1 MATSDAGLSSLTL
14 ATYSTNNYYSTY
26 LSGASA
32 SGFQTPA
39 SSLTNIIGTASVTTT
54 STFTI
59 EAWIYQLA
67 RHSLAAGPVMCGDM
81 TITAGTN
88 TFSFGPSSTG
98 LLQFYWW
105 DGAVKA
111 CAGNTTIPLSTWT
124 HIAVSISSGSIKLF
138 VNGNLETLSG
148 NTTTTNSTGTTGYFA
163 VGGYTSAGTTWYGY
177 SGYISNLRVLKNTAA
192 YSTSF
197 TPPTKQLTAIANTNL
212 LICNTNS
219 FTDSSVNNYTLTLTG
234 ATNLSFRQFTPI
246 LQANANVTL
255 SPTFSTG
262 TTSYTFSAP
271 SNIVAI
277 SLTPTANDATY
288 SSIKF
293 NSNVSL
299 TSGQANIASS
309 TPSFTS
315 GYSGNFVSGSLQYAN
330 IAPVNTT
337 GYSFTI
343 EFWLYP
349 TSYTAQQTLFAKRVA
364 STTTTSYQGYL
375 TVTSGYIGFYNGT
388 AYASTY
394 APILN
399 QWSHIAYTY
408 DGSYITIYVRGSR
421 VYSVQVA
428 LGADNAGPLQIGG
441 PIGYTE
447 WVVGNISNFRMIK
460 GYQIYTGDF
469 AVPTSPLGLT
479 QNASTNIRAITG
491 GPTTQGSLY
500 LKGASSQWVSFP
512 AGSGTSGDLGAG
524 DFTLECWTYLYSRV
538 NLYPIIFDN
547 AGALGQP
554 NRVLFT
560 AGHNSVD
567 TTKYNLFVGGGSQT
581 NFSTSVI
588 YNSWVHIALV
598 RVGTIITLYVN
609 GKADA
614 TTITSSTNLFGITTA
629 YVGGSQGDAA
639 NCSLNGLISN
649 FRIVKGTA
657 QYTQNFI
664 PSGVPF
670 TVAGN
675 TTLLALQTNITSD
688 ASSLNSTIT
697 ASGSPS
703 FVLYNPYTGVASTV
717 QPNSSSI
724 SLPGST
730 EINFGSNAGFSFGTG
745 AYTVEFWVYPNIAT
759 STYGSTNGPILVFN
773 DTTGGWGIWDQ
784 NANGVG
790 NGIVISARAGLNILG
805 SATSLTV
812 GAWNHVVAV
821 RNTITTNQTSIFLNG
836 TRIANGTDATN
847 WTVTGPLKI
856 GGISTAGYYLN
867 GYMSNVRVVKGYAVY
882 DPNLITLNVP
892 KSPLVAITNTQLLAL
907 QTSITS
913 DISTNNITATTSG
926 TPTLSTTISP
936 FIIYGSGSNQYLSTA
951 LAYQTVSSAYSPALS
966 LGQGHNNF
974 TAEAWVYLNTQAP
987 SAGQGWF
994 IIQKGDGSTPGREW
1008 TLNIALNNIIFSAY
1022 QGIPTIGSGV
1032 FGSFSIGTSPVGQW
1046 LHIALTKVG
1055 TSVNIWYNGN
1065 YLGTVNGVNNLLYT
1079 AHVASYITIANSQTG
1094 VTGAF
1099 NGYISNA
1106 RVVYGKALYTV
1117 NYDVGFTPS
1126 TTPLNPTQSATS
1138 SVASIDNASS
1148 YVVNN
1153 GSSVYFNNS
1162 NDFLTFPEPA
1172 SNFYSALFNGSS
1184 YFDVIGTPVPLT
1196 GQFTIEAWVYTTVSA
1211 TQIIYSQYT
1220 SADAN
1225 RWTFNIDNNT
1235 GYKLSFA
1242 HGTAA
1247 TVSAATVVPLNQW
1260 NHVAVSRDSNNTLR
1274 LFLNGVVDGS
1284 QTSYTASL
1292 QQTGARIGFFNN
1304 SPSVY
1309 FNGYISNMRVVNG
1322 SAIYTG
1328 TFTPSTIPL
1337 TRTSQG
1343 ATASQVSFLALQ
1355 NNTLKDNS
1363 TNAFAITNT
1372 GVTIAQKHPFTA
1384 YGDGSD
1390 VTVEAWVLL
1399 GVAPTTRGWIIN
1411 NSATSTGYF
1420 GVAIEAA
1427 RTVTV
1432 WSDSNVTAVLT
1443 SSTVIPLYTWTHIAV
1458 TLVNNLLVIY
1468 INGVRDINT
1477 VAKTTVWQA
1486 ATLGTVYIGRQASAA
1501 AQYFPGYLTNVR
1513 MVYGT
1518 AIYTARFTVPSD
1530 PLTATL
1536 NTVFL
1541 GLQSSVT
1548 FDNSV
1553 NNATI
1558 TKGSGAT
1565 GLILAPLTS
1574 PFSTYI
1580 PTVTNGY
1587 SLAFNWLTAA
1597 GNDDYLTVA
1606 TGYLTST
1613 QLPGDFTIESW
1624 IFMTV
1629 LPSQYATIID
1639 TRSVTS
1645 DAGYVWHVTSTGT
1658 LRFFTSNSASLTSTA
1673 TLTINTWYH
1682 ISVTRQNTTFKFWIN
1697 GIQDITTSTTNGS
1710 TDLGVRSVSN
1720 IRIGAS
1726 IDPYYFPGYLSN
1738 IRFIIGTAIYT
1749 GTFTP
1754 SITPYS
1760 LTSVTSTNTLPVTGI
1775 TTYPAVGNPNGTNYS
1790 GSYYF
1795 GGGSASGSIISM
1807 PNANNVG
1814 RLELATYD
1822 FTIEAWFYST
1832 AAGGTQVILS
1842 AATVSSSDFA
1852 WRLYLGKAAI
1862 GSQGTLNFE
1871 TYAGFSTTQFTNLS
1885 PTLTINSFQWYH
1897 VAVVRTVNII
1907 TIYLNGIA
1915 ASTQIIPVSQQYFGQ
1930 STATTPS
1937 IGGQYS
1943 SAGNYVNFF
1952 YGYISNARVIKG
1964 YAVYTGNFTPSTSP
1978 LTNTQNIIN
1987 NSNTITGTV
1996 TSLLAL
2002 QNSTTTDASS
2012 NNLTLTATGSPTV
2025 SSTII
2030 PYLPTTNG
2038 YSTYF
2043 DGNVYMTIPF
2053 NINLTPVSS
2062 DFTVETW
2069 IYLPSVTSLATSS
2082 MIIISQSFG
2091 TGDTGNWVLFYRYD
2105 LSRWEF
2111 AANATDGTAAGL
2123 QRSYNTTVPVAN
2135 QWFHIAGVKR
2145 GSTISCYVNGVKGT
2159 DGTITT
2165 VYNASNSIWIGA
2177 FTNGSG
2183 KITGYL
2189 SNLRIVKGIAV
2200 YTGNFTVPTNA
2211 LGSIQSS
2218 STNIA
2223 ALASNST
2230 FYNSFNGSSQ
2240 YLSIPNSVALQLGT
2254 TYTAEAWGYL
2264 TSYGTNLRL
2273 FSDGSS
2279 NNNNLDFYVTN
2290 GGNFGVAG
2298 GTATSSQTFPLN
2310 SWVHVALVVNSGALV
2325 VYINGVSATMTGTT
2339 TGYNNNVTSTRYI
2352 GSTAGSF
2359 LWTGFISN
2367 VRFVKGVAV
2376 YTGNFAIPTGP
2387 LTATQSS
2394 GTNISAITSETVL
2407 LTCQSSTIVDNSSSA
2422 STITNV
2428 AGVVP
2433 VSTLAVFTYTQ
2444 LLMFQTTAS
2453 NFDASVAGNGFGS
2466 TITGTLTVSPAN
2478 MAYSPF
2484 VSSNGRSVFFTGSS
2498 QYIQAPS
2505 NSVFTFGS
2513 SNDFTIEGW
2522 IYLASNTTSGTLYDS
2537 RTGASTVS
2545 AQIYIQSNIVNY
2557 AVAGV
2562 SVINSSTTTSLLSA
2576 ATWYHI
2582 AVVRISN
2589 VTKLYI
2595 NGIQAGNSYTDTNNY
2610 VIGAPYI
2617 GTGYNSSNPLN
2628 GYISNLRVV
2637 NGTGVYSNNFFVP
2650 ITALTSTQSSSST
2663 IIALNNSIPSLGNS
2677 VYFNGANDY
2686 MKIPGMVCDMGT
2698 GDFTI
2703 ETYYYPT
2710 SFAAI
2715 TTLFGQYTAATTA
2728 LGYWNMQVTTAG
2740 IITVYYNGS
2749 TNFTASTA
2757 ILINEWAHIVLVR
2770 VSSTIT
2776 LYVNGVSYGT
2786 ASYSGIFGLTNTA
2799 SPLHIGATQLSG
2811 PTQYALGYMSNLRIV
2826 KGVGVYTGAFTVPTS
2841 PLGVT
2846 QSSGTNISAITGV
2859 STSLLLYQNSPFT
2872 DNSTYADTVT
2882 PFGSPQYSPVFSPS
2896 FFSYPTPAN
2905 ANSGYFN
2912 GTSSYLSLTQPSNGG
2927 TGDLTIEMWVYP
2939 TSITTASCIL
2949 SNSIANNTGTFAII
2963 IDNNTGLISVSIDQ
2977 SSPNLVSTGP
2987 SRTKPYTWTHIAV
3000 VRFSGIMYLY
3010 VNGYRQTSTLT
3021 KATTFADTGV
3031 LNIGRYLPSVN
3042 QYFSGYIT
3050 NVRFVYGT
3058 ALYTGTYSTPP
3069 YTTPLTA
3076 ITNTTLLLLQTTLVK
3091 DNSTNNVT
3099 VTNNN
3104 VILSTYTNPYTMMKL
3119 PVLLT
3124 GQNSR
3129 DVTSTTGFRDNSMYN
3144 ATLTSGALAYASHQP
3159 AVSPFGIA
3167 PTLLLAQSSR
3177 GRDSSINNY
3186 TISAAQ
3192 NTAIM
3197 PYVTPFSSTTNAIA
3211 FNGSTQYITNSS
3223 TSANL
3228 YGGMGG
3234 DFTIEFFMMAG
3245 PQTAST
3251 GALILGR
3258 NIAYPSLTNNNYYIM
3273 CSHPGVGHAGA
3284 TSLQTIQIYSYSYS
3298 TTTPVFVGATPVCDS
3313 KWHHIAIVRISN
3325 IVKVYIDG
3333 VLDTSP
3339 TNSFTNTG
3347 IWDYS
3352 NYTIGSSS
3360 TDGTYTV
3367 ANLAYNGMLSNLR
3380 IINRVGIYTG
3390 TFTPPTTNLTLSQ
3403 TSRTNVVA
3411 YTATTLPS
3419 TTSNSI
3425 SIIGPNQ
3432 QLSIQYITTLNLGLN
3447 DYTIEFWHYLAG
3459 KVTTNP
3465 ALFVNGNLNTAGAIA
3480 MYAGH
3485 SAGNPLKY
3493 QLNFNAQT
3501 VITTN
3506 VTMQSVSNVIYGQ
3519 WTHIALVRR
3528 SGIVYLYINGVLDSS
3543 STLGN
3548 YSIYSYQRGY
3558 WILGSE
3564 FGASNSIYG
3573 MISNFRVV
3581 SGLGVYTG
3589 NFTVPTSALT
3599 TTQSSSTNIT
3609 AISNSLI
3616 TNGGAVAYPYG
3627 TAGQFIYGNLT
3638 LNATS
3643 TNITV
3648 ECWVYLYALPTTDT
3662 WSSNNVATFY
3672 STSQNTTATGI
3683 HFSIGASTI
3692 FIVVTNT
3699 VYGGFS
3705 HNMAASTWYHLAY
3718 VINNGAVTFYVNGIS
3733 VGSMLNIPTTFVTN
3747 TPAGIATSIGASN
3760 QAGNNS
3766 IDVLIGGYISNLR
3779 VLKSIALYTGNF
3791 TPSTVPLTN
3800 TQSAVTNVNA
3810 ITGTSTALLALQNSI
3825 STDASTNNLTLTATG
3840 NPTLNTKVYPNF
3852 ATTNARSAYFQS
3864 VSAVSGTSS
3873 ITVPSSISIY
3883 NYNIGTFTLECWV
3896 YPINFGGT
3904 YQIIIS
3910 NDAATGLTPFG
3921 INASGTIFYGYSPTS
3936 SYGQTGVT
3944 STVVTFN
3951 AWNHLAFV
3959 RSYAASGGTVTIY
3972 INGQSGYTGSNT
3984 IAYTQGVMRIG
3995 AEQNGTTFPFNGY
4008 ISNVRLVNGIAL
4020 YTSNFT
4026 VPTSPLSI
4034 TQSANVN
4041 GNPSSAIAVNTY
4053 AGYFNGSQSVSTVGT
4068 VGQFVLG
4075 NNNFTIECY
4084 FNTSASGNPVYLFDF
4099 RGSDSVPYPSIYVS
4113 SNVLYYF
4120 TLGATR
4126 IASSTLL
4133 SFTWYHCAVTRNNNV
4148 TTLYLNGVAQG
4159 TYTDTNTYQVAA
4171 SKPIIGSIYT
4181 GGGSNYFYGYI
4192 SNVRIVNGSI
4202 VYTGT
4207 FTPPTINLTSTQS
4220 LGTNINAISAPTT
4233 SNGYYNNYFTNSTS
4247 QYLSVPGSQF
4257 VFGTNP
4263 FTIECY
4269 VYTLSLANNQVLIDN
4284 WVNNTFVIGQWQLFI
4299 NSTTGYI
4306 TFSYATSTVAQT
4318 NIITTIAVPL
4328 GRWTHVAVV
4337 RTSTSTNGFAIY
4349 VHGLLAQTVTL
4360 SASIGVN
4367 ITSSIGIQ
4375 TSTKT
4380 TPFNG
4385 FISNVRLTNGVAVYT
4400 GIYSPQSSPLTATQ
4414 SSVSTTQ
4421 SSLLV
4426 AQNATTTD
4434 ASTNAFTLTAVGS
4447 PTLNIASPFAVTN
4460 GASVFFNGGNYLSAN
4475 NIQGV
4480 VFNTADFTVEV
4491 YAYCTNSTAMNL
4503 IFSTLNGG
4511 NDTGFFI
4518 GFFTAG
4524 IFSYG
4529 GYVTKT
4535 SLDSAT
4541 TSALFNV
4548 WTHIAYVRINGV
4560 ENLYFN
4566 GVLVSTTTR
4575 SLSFTINTNNY
4586 IGYAAIGGYFS
4597 GYLTNLRI
4605 VKGLGVY
4612 TGNFTPPT
4620 QPLSITQSSGTN
4632 IQAITGTVPTNGSSV
4647 NFNGSSYLSTTG
4659 SSQLEFAN
4667 SQYTVEFWFY
4677 VTSLGVQQCFYDLRS
4692 STTSNIASN
4701 FSIVSSGTIN
4711 FGVGNATLIS
4721 QLPSPAP
4728 VINTWYHIAVV
4739 RTNQNTN
4746 GVTVYLNGIS
4756 IATGTDPY
4764 THLQYGLRIGQFGN
4778 GSQPLTGYISNF
4790 RILVGTALYTSNFV
4804 PSSVPLTAITN
4815 TKILVLQNS
4824 TTTDASPVNYTLTAT
4839 GTVTL
4844 STTISPFIY
4853 ITQLL
4858 ALQNSATTDASI
4870 NAITLGNSGVTLT
4883 PLITP
4888 FAVVNGNSVYFTGSS
4903 QYLTIPSNS
4912 SLQFGTQ
4919 DFTIECWVYIL
4930 NGNTGTLYD
4939 GRTTLTSTSPVIYI
4953 NASTVYY
4960 AVGNT
4965 IAITGLPLSNT
4976 TWYHIA
4982 VTRVSNNTSLYI
4994 NGVQTGVIYADNNVF
5009 NTVNT
5014 PAIGTGLSGT
5024 NPLNGYITN
5033 LRIVKNLA
5041 VYTNNFVVPI
5051 LPLTATV
5058 GGNIAAIPSLTTT
5071 NGYYTNSFNGTNQY
5085 LTIPANAVFAFGT
5098 GDFTVEAWV
5107 FSITRI
5113 GSGNYGS
5120 QIAGCQV
5127 FGSTAD
5133 WLFNIS
5139 LTGNLYFQ
5147 ISSSATGAILSTS
5160 TVPLSTWT
5168 HVAAVRASGT
5178 MTLYINGTNA
5188 GGSGSYATSI
5198 TNASTPFSIGGASNG
5213 SANSLM
5219 QGFISNV
5226 RVTKGVAVYTGAFT
5240 PQTTPLAATQSSGTN
5255 IAAITGTSVSL
5266 LTCQS
5271 STIIDNSTFSATN
5284 IITNS
5289 NSVNTTIAI
5298 GLFGNNSGVSLLTS
5312 QSSTIVDNSAS
5323 TVSITNTGAVTTV
5336 PVINLFKVNNGVTQL
5351 LTLQNNT
5358 TLVDNSYNAFIL
5370 GNGTT
5375 IVPANGLFNT
5385 GTTQLLALQTS
5396 LTNDVGYY
5404 GVTLTPAGYTQL
5416 STASPFVAP
5425 NGSSVSF
5432 TGSGNYLSIASNN
5445 VFTIG
5450 TNDFTIEGWIYL
5462 TGVTTTGTLYDVR
5475 TGLTTVSSQIY
5486 INSNVVYYAVAGN
5499 NVITGSAI
5507 TAGLWYHIAVVRIS
5521 NVTKLYINGVISGNT
5536 YADTN
5541 NYVIGAPFIGQGF
5554 NNTYPLNG
5562 YISNLRVVNGTG
5574 VYVYNFTPQTTP
5586 LTATQSSSASTKA
5599 LTALPTT
5606 GYYSGFFDG
5615 STAYLSVP
5623 NTNIGALSGNAWT
5636 IEAWVYF
5643 TKYPAGTG
5651 AYNVALLSTINAS
5664 NNAGFLVNFT
5674 GSATAI
5680 SGFGVYAW
5688 ATPST
5693 ISNTFGYNFSLATW
5707 YHVAVTRNSVG
5718 LFTAYVN
5725 GTSIGSITN
5734 TGTWVDNAT
5743 YYIGYNGQ
5751 GSYPYYM
5758 PGFISNLR
5766 ITYGLDI
5773 YTTNFTPS
5781 TTTLTATQSANT
5793 NGSPSSAIAL
5803 STNTG
5808 YYNLLYTG
5816 VTTQYLTVP
5825 GAGFVFGTNPFTI
5838 ECWVYLTSLPATVQV
5853 LIDNLGTSGSYVIGQ
5868 WQLSLTASTGNINFF
5883 YATSVSGLTTI
5894 TTSFSPLKVATW
5906 THIAVT
5912 RSNDKASILI
5922 YINGSSNN
5930 GNNVFGGISTTQP
5943 FGAPTT
5949 STIGIQN
5956 STKTLPL
5963 YGYITNIRFT
5973 YGIPVYY
5980 TQATLTPP
5988 TSPLTNT
5995 QSGGGFV
6002 SASLLALQNST
6013 TTDASSNG
6021 LTLTATGSPTL
6032 TAYPS
6037 PFTGTGVQQY
6047 GMILSTSLYAYPTNS
6062 IVFGTSDFTIEFWY
6076 APYYTNNSYL
6086 MDFRGPSDSGV
6097 GYIVITTNVVSPPYT
6112 VTFNNTVIG
6121 LTSGSAITTVGTF
6134 YHIAISR
6141 SGGTTRMFV
6150 NGTQT
6155 ASGAD
6160 TTSYG
6165 AGANRP
6171 VIGTNNN
6178 LNFGPNLSN
6187 YISTVRI
6194 VKDTG
6199 IYTGNF
6205 TAPTTPLQATQYASS
6220 NIGAIISGQT
6230 ELLALNSATIT
6241 ADGSGK
6247 NNTLTSNYSTQING
6261 PTLNPTPT
6269 NGSSVYFS
6277 TSSQQ
6282 YIVAPSNAAFNF
6294 NIFSFTIE
6302 GWIYLYAGTSGTL
6315 YDGRTGLTTVSPQIY
6330 ISSSTIYYAVGGTV
6344 AITGSSVNTF
6354 TWYHIALVKS
6364 STSTKLYVNGT
6375 QSGSTY
6381 TDNNTYVVGAP
6392 YIGAGFNYSN
6402 PLNGFITNLR
6412 VVNGTAAYTT
6422 TFTPSTTPLTNS
6434 VSTGGAIT
6442 AISAPTTSNGYYAT
6456 AHAGLTTQ
6464 YLSLPGTPFVLGTNP
6479 FTVECWVYSSSL
6491 ASNQVF
6497 VDNWV
6502 NTTFV
6507 VGQWTLYSL
6516 ATTGYVV
6523 FAYATS
6529 TVAQTIITTTI
6540 GVPIGQW
6547 THVAAVRTS
6556 TSTNGFVIYI
6566 NGVVGITTTI
6576 SVSIGTN
6583 ATSSIGILTSNKT
6596 APMTGFISNVRITN
6610 LAVYTG
6616 AFTPQTTPL
6625 SATQSSGTNI
6635 AAITGTSVALLTSQS
6650 STIVDNSTFAVTI
6663 TNTGVVEKVIAFGLF
6678 NNNTGVSLLTAQNAT
6693 FIDNSVNAVTI
6704 SNPGATPVTS
6714 PQLIG
6719 LFGTSITKLLALQT
6733 TLTGD
6738 ASIYNNTITNV
6749 STNVLLEKTFSP
6761 MGGYVQPSLL
6771 AQQSGQFIDNSVNQI
6786 NTAAPYYWAGARTAY
6801 QTTMTP
6807 YGVQTPTVLL
6817 TAQNATLLSDSTGYH
6832 GGVNTGVISAT
6843 GTTVTNTFSGP
6854 FNNDTLLLTFQG
6866 SLITEN
6872 SNLRPQL
6879 NIIGGGVAPT
6889 DSNPFTTSKSLT
6901 GLLIPYGYNDISIA
6915 NSPIANNAAIAQSVT
6930 VYNPFTIP
6938 SSLVSV
6944 LALQTSNTVL
6954 ESSINLNTFTTS
6966 GTAPTS
6972 STNSPFGTYNGNGI
6986 LILNTA
6992 STLGITA
6999 NIVNYANL
7007 LVTANDGVTTNS
7019 YSIAV
7024 TALNTNNIGNRA
7036 TVDAGYNPPAP
7047 NVALYIDTT
7056 TSNITLL
7063 EPLYNTPITPNIGN
7077 IIITQWM
7084 TQDYRNS
7091 TLVANTQTGAANILV
7106 SEAFNSNI
7114 TEPVINTP
7122 IPLSGNIILTQ
7133 WMTQDYRNSTLIANA
7148 STGGANLFVTSV
7160 GNIANI
7166 SLVEPTSNVFLANTF
7181 STPRVIVDVGTNPPS
7196 SSVVPTLYPTYAYT
7210 DGVFITAANVQGG
7223 TGGSSFASNQQIWY

>member
-1 MATSDAGLSSLTL
+1 MATSDAGLSSLALT
-14 ATYSTNNYYSTY
+14 TYSTNTYYSTY
-26 LSGASA
+26 
-32 SGFQTPA
+32 FPA
-39 SSLTNIIGTASVTTT
+39 TGSYLTGSNAIFNVSSTTVVWN
-54 STFTI
+54 F
-59 EAWIYQLA
+59 ECWVY
-67 RHSLAAGPVMCGDM
+67 PV
-81 TITAGTN
+81 AGTGTFFAIGAGT
-88 TFSFGPSSTG
+88 TFSNSIAINYGLTVASKFT
-98 LLQFYWW
+98 LLQ
-105 DGAVKA
+105 
-111 CAGNTTIPLSTWT
+111 GNGSSNPVSLSTTNTYALGNWY
-124 HIAVSISSGSIKLF
+124 HIAVSRTSAGVIRIF
-138 VNGNLETLSG
+138 VNGVQDATVTY
-148 NTTTTNSTGTTGYFA
+148 NTAALSTGTTFVINGLNDN
-163 VGGYTSAGTTWYGY
+163 GGLGNNGGNFYL
-177 SGYISNLRVLKNTAA
+177 SNLRFMVGAATPLYTANFNA
-192 YSTSF
+192 
-197 TPPTKQLTAIANTNL
+197 PNIQLTAIANTSL
-212 LICNTNS
+212 LACNTIN
-219 FTDSSVNNYTLTLTG
+219 FKTDGSVNNLTITSAG
-234 ATNLSFRQFTPI
+234 STTYRQFTPV
-246 LQANANVTL
+246 LQANASVTL

-262 TTSYTFSAP
+262 TTSYTFNAP

-288 SSIKF
+288 TSIKF
-293 NSNVSL
+293 NNNVSL
-299 TSGQANIASS
+299 VSGQANIASS

-330 IAPVNTT
+330 NASVNTT
-337 GYSFTI
+337 GYAFTI

-349 TSYTAQQTLFAKRVA
+349 TSYTARQTLFAKRVA

-375 TVTSGYIGFYNGT
+375 TVTSGYIGFYNG
-388 AYASTY
+388 AADYGSTY
-394 APILN
+394 APPLN
-399 QWSHIAYTY
+399 QWSHIAYTH
-408 DGSYITIYVRGSR
+408 DGNNNITIYVRGSR
-421 VYSVQVA
+421 VYGVNVS

-479 QNASTNIRAITG
+479 QSASTNIRAITG
-491 GPTTQGSLY
+491 APTNGYSGYFNGTSANLAISSAPSALNIGTNSFTVECWIYTVSATQQTIFNICDTGSLGY
-500 LKGASSQWVSFP
+500 GAVRVQVLAAGTVQWLMGPGGSWSYSPTAGSITYGFWNHIAIVRDSASSVYTFINGTQVGSTTTVST
-512 AGSGTSGDLGAG
+512 SLTSGG
-524 DFTLECWTYLYSRV
+524 TTY
-538 NLYPIIFDN
+538 IGTN
-547 AGALGQP
+547 AGVAYYFNGWI
-554 NRVLFT
+554 
-560 AGHNSVD
+560 S
-567 TTKYNLFVGGGSQT
+567 NLRF
-581 NFSTSVI
+581 
-588 YNSWVHIALV
+588 
-598 RVGTIITLYVN
+598 VN
-609 GKADA
+609 GVGLY
-614 TTITSSTNLFGITTA
+614 TTS
-629 YVGGSQGDAA
+629 
-639 NCSLNGLISN
+639 
-649 FRIVKGTA
+649 R
-657 QYTQNFI
+657 FI
-664 PSGVPF
+664 PSSAPLTAVAN
-670 TVAGN
+670 TV
-675 TTLLALQTNITSD
+675 LLSLQNSLTND
-688 ASSLNSTIT
+688 ASTNNLTLTNTNVT
-697 ASGSPS
+697 
-703 FVLYNPYTGVASTV
+703 LSTV
-717 QPNSSSI
+717 FSPLNTAVTAIQPNSNSV

-730 EINFGSNAGFSFGTG
+730 EINFGSNAGFAFGSNP
-745 AYTVEFWVYPNIAT
+745 YTVEFWVYPNIAT

-812 GAWNHVVAV
+812 GSWNHVVAV
-821 RNTITTNQTSIFLNG
+821 RAGLFSNQTSIFLNG
-836 TRIANGTDATN
+836 TRIANGTDRTN
-847 WTVTGPLKI
+847 WTITGPLKI

-867 GYMSNVRVVKGYAVY
+867 GYMSNVRVVNGYAVY
-882 DPNLITLNVP
+882 DPSQTTLNVP

-907 QTSITS
+907 QTNITS
-913 DISTNNITATTSG
+913 DVSTNNITATTSG
-926 TPTLSTTISP
+926 TPALSTTVSP
-936 FIIYGSGSNQYLSTA
+936 FIIYGSGSNQFLSTA
-951 LAYQTVSSAYSPALS
+951 LAYQQVSSAYNPALS

-987 SAGQGWF
+987 SAGQGWW
-994 IIQKGDGSTPGREW
+994 IIQKGTGSTPGFEW
-1008 TLNIALNNIIFSAY
+1008 SLSIASNNIIFNSY
-1022 QGIPTIGSGV
+1022 QGIPALSSGANGT
-1032 FGSFSIGTSPVGQW
+1032 FGIGTSPVGQW

-1094 VTGAF
+1094 STGAF

-1126 TTPLNPTQSATS
+1126 TTPYTPTQSATS

-1148 YVVNN
+1148 YIVNN
-1153 GSSVYFNNS
+1153 GSSVYFNNT
-1162 NDFLTFPEPA
+1162 NDFLTFTEPA
-1172 SNFYSALFNGSS
+1172 SNFYSGLFNGSS

-1211 TQIIYSQYT
+1211 TQIIYGQYT

-1242 HGTAA
+1242 HGTVA

-1309 FNGYISNMRVVNG
+1309 FNGYMSNMRVVNG
-1322 SAIYTG
+1322 AAIYTG
-1328 TFTPSTIPL
+1328 AFTPSATPL

-1411 NSATSTGYF
+1411 NSATTTGYF
-1420 GVAIEAA
+1420 GVAIETA
-1427 RTVTV
+1427 RTITV

-1468 INGVRDINT
+1468 INGVRDLNT

-1501 AQYFPGYLTNVR
+1501 AQYFPGYLTNLR
-1513 MVYGT
+1513 LVYGT
-1518 AIYTARFTVPSD
+1518 AVYTARFTVPTS

-1548 FDNSV
+1548 FDAST

-1606 TGYLTST
+1606 TGYVTST

-1624 IFMTV
+1624 IYMAV
-1629 LPSQYATIID
+1629 MPSSAAVILD
-1639 TRSVTS
+1639 TRTAIA
-1645 DAGYVWHVTSTGT
+1645 DAGYNFQVTSTGLFT
-1658 LRFFTSNSASLTSTA
+1658 FFTSNAQLITGTTVIA
-1673 TLTINTWYH
+1673 PNAWYH
-1682 ISVTRQNTTFKFWIN
+1682 LAVTRQNGVLKLWIN
-1697 GIQDITTSTTNGS
+1697 GIQETTTVASTS
-1710 TDLGVRSVSN
+1710 DFGVRTQST

-1726 IDPYYFPGYLSN
+1726 INPQYFSGYISN
-1738 IRFIIGTAIYT
+1738 TRLIIGSAIYT
-1749 GTFTP
+1749 GRFTP

-1760 LTSVTSTNTLPVTGI
+1760 LTSITSTNTLAVTGI

-1790 GSYYF
+1790 GSFYF
-1795 GGGSASGSIISM
+1795 GGGSASGSIISI

-1814 RLELATYD
+1814 RFELATYD

-1842 AATVSSSDFA
+1842 AAANSSSDFA

-1885 PTLTINSFQWYH
+1885 LTLTINSFQWYH

-1943 SAGNYVNFF
+1943 SASNYINLF

-1964 YAVYTGNFTPSTSP
+1964 YAVYTGNFNPSTSP
-1978 LTNTQNIIN
+1978 LTNTQNVIN

-2043 DGNVYMTIPF
+2043 DGNAYMTIPY
-2053 NINLTPVSS
+2053 NINLTPLSS

-2069 IYLPSVTSLATSS
+2069 IYLPSVTSLSTSS
-2082 MIIISQSFG
+2082 MDIISQFHG
-2091 TGDTGNWVLFYRYD
+2091 TGDTGAWVLYYRYD
-2105 LSRWEF
+2105 ASRWEF
-2111 AANATDGTAAGL
+2111 AASTNSTAAEL

-2135 QWFHIAGVKR
+2135 QWFHIAGVKL

-2159 DGTITT
+2159 DGTIAT
-2165 VYNASNSIWIGA
+2165 VHNSTNPIYIGA
-2177 FTNGSG
+2177 NTSATG

-2200 YTGNFTVPTNA
+2200 YTGNFTVPTVA
-2211 LGSIQSS
+2211 LGSTQSS

-2264 TSYGTNLRL
+2264 TSYGTNSRL

-2279 NNNNLDFYVTN
+2279 GVNNVDFYVTN

-2298 GTATSSQTFPLN
+2298 SAATSSQTFPLN

-2325 VYINGVSATMTGTT
+2325 VYINGVAATMTGTT
-2339 TGYNNNVTSTRYI
+2339 TGYNNNVSVARLI

-2376 YTGNFAIPTGP
+2376 YTGNFAVPTGP
-2387 LTATQSS
+2387 LTPTQSS

-2422 STITNV
+2422 ATITNI

-2444 LLMFQTTAS
+2444 LLMFQTTVP

-2466 TITGTLTVSPAN
+2466 TITGTPTVSPAN

-2484 VSSNGRSVFFTGSS
+2484 ASSNGRSVFFTDSS

-2505 NSVFTFGS
+2505 NNVFTFGTD
-2513 SNDFTIEGW
+2513 DFTIEGW
-2522 IYLASNTTSGTLYDS
+2522 IYLATGTASGTLYDG
-2537 RTGASTVS
+2537 RTGLTTVS

-2557 AVAGV
+2557 AVEGV
-2562 SVINSSTTTSLLSA
+2562 SVINSSTTTSSLSA

-2595 NGIQAGNSYTDTNNY
+2595 NGTQSGSNYIDTNNY

-2637 NGTGVYSNNFFVP
+2637 DGSGVYSNNFVVP
-2650 ITALTSTQSSSST
+2650 IIALTSTQSSSST

-2686 MKIPGMVCDMGT
+2686 MKVPGMVTDMGA

-2710 SFAAI
+2710 SFAAV

-2749 TNFTASTA
+2749 TNFAASTA

-2770 VSSTIT
+2770 VGSTIT

-2786 ASYSGIFGLTNTA
+2786 VSYSGIFGLTNTA

-2811 PTQYALGYMSNLRIV
+2811 PTQYALGYMSNLRVV
-2826 KGVGVYTGAFTVPTS
+2826 KGLGVYTGAFTVPTS
-2841 PLGVT
+2841 PLGST
-2846 QSSGTNISAITGV
+2846 QSSGTNIAAVTGTI
-2859 STSLLLYQNSPFT
+2859 TSLLLYQNSPFT

-2896 FFSYPTPAN
+2896 FFTYPTPAN

-2912 GTSSYLSLTQPSNGG
+2912 GSTSFLSLAQPANAG
-2927 TGDLTIEMWVYP
+2927 TGDFTIELWVYP
-2939 TSITTASCIL
+2939 TALGTASQIISTEGTSTLGNFHIGL
-2949 SNSIANNTGTFAII
+2949 ST
-2963 IDNNTGLISVSIDQ
+2963 TGLVNFYVDQ
-2977 SSPNLVSTGP
+2977 ASSPNITSAAP
-2987 SRTKPYTWTHIAV
+2987 SVAKTYTWTHIAII
-3000 VRFSGIMYLY
+3000 RSSGVIGMY
-3010 VNGYRQTSTLT
+3010 VNGYRQGTTVA
-3021 KATTFADTGV
+3021 KATQFGTGGT
-3031 LNIGRYLPSVN
+3031 LNIGRYLPSGN
-3042 QYFSGYIT
+3042 AYFTGYIT

-3076 ITNTTLLLLQTTLVK
+3076 VTNTTLLLLQTTLTK

-3099 VTNNN
+3099 VTNTG
-3104 VILSTYTNPYTMMKL
+3104 VLLSTYTNPYTMMKL

-3144 ATLTSGALAYASHQP
+3144 ATLTSGALANASHQP

-3197 PYVTPFSSTTNAIA
+3197 PYVTPFSSTSNAIA
-3211 FNGSTQYITNSS
+3211 FNGSTQYITNPS

-3228 YGGMGG
+3228 YGSMGG

-3273 CSHPGVGHAGA
+3273 CSHPGVGHAGP

-3298 TTTPVFVGATPVCDS
+3298 ITNPVFIGATPVCDS
-3313 KWHHIAIVRISN
+3313 KWHHIAIVRINN
-3325 IVKVYIDG
+3325 IVKIYIDG

-3339 TNSFTNTG
+3339 ANSFTNTG

-3352 NYTIGSSS
+3352 NYTIGSSN

-3419 TTSNSI
+3419 TTSNSV

-3432 QLSIQYITTLNLGLN
+3432 YLYITYITTLNLGLN

-3465 ALFVNGNLNTAGAIA
+3465 ILFSNGDLNIPGAIA

-3485 SAGNPLKY
+3485 STGNPLKY

-3506 VTMQSVSNVIYGQ
+3506 VTMQSVSNVIYGR

-3558 WILGSE
+3558 WVLGADSS
-3564 FGASNSIYG
+3564 ASNSIYG

-3599 TTQSSSTNIT
+3599 TTQSSSTNIA

-3627 TAGQFIYGNLT
+3627 SGGQFMYGNLT

-3648 ECWVYLYALPTTDT
+3648 ECWVYLYTLPNSDT
-3662 WSSNNVATFY
+3662 WSSNNVVTLY

-3683 HFSIGASTI
+3683 HFSIGTSTI

-3718 VINNGAVTFYVNGIS
+3718 VINNGTVTFYINGVS
-3733 VGSMLNIPTTFVTN
+3733 VGSMLNIPPTFVTN

-3760 QAGNNS
+3760 QPGNNS
-3766 IDVLIGGYISNLR
+3766 IGAFVGGYISNLR

-3810 ITGTSTALLALQNSI
+3810 ITGTSTALLALQNATT
-3825 STDASTNNLTLTATG
+3825 TDASTNNLTLVATG
-3840 NPTLNTKVYPNF
+3840 NPTLNTKVYPSF
-3852 ATTNARSAYFQS
+3852 ETTNARSAYFQT
-3864 VSAVSGTSS
+3864 VSSVSGTSS

-3910 NDAATGLTPFG
+3910 NDATTGLTPFG

-3959 RSYAASGGTVTIY
+3959 RSYTASGGTITIY
-3972 INGQSGYTGSNT
+3972 INGQSGYSASNT
-3984 IAYTQGVMRIG
+3984 IAYAQGIMRIG
-3995 AEQNGTTFPFNGY
+3995 AEQNGTTFPFTGY

-4026 VPTSPLSI
+4026 VPTSPLAT

-4041 GNPSSAIAVNTY
+4041 GNPSAAIAVNAY
-4053 AGYFNGSQSVSTVGT
+4053 AGYFNGSQYIFAPSNSY
-4068 VGQFVLG
+4068 QFVFG
-4075 NNNFTIECY
+4075 NNNFTLECY

-4099 RGSDSVPYPSIYVS
+4099 RGSDSSPYPSVYVS

-4133 SFTWYHCAVTRNNNV
+4133 SFTWYHCAVTRNNNI

-4159 TYTDTNTYQVAA
+4159 TYNDTNTYQLGTP
-4171 SKPIIGSIYT
+4171 SRPIIGTIYT
-4181 GGGSNYFYGYI
+4181 GVGSNYFYGYI
-4192 SNVRIVNGSI
+4192 SNVRIVNGSV
-4202 VYTGT
+4202 VYTGA
-4207 FTPPTINLTSTQS
+4207 FTPPTTNLTSTQS
-4220 LGTNINAISAPTT
+4220 SGTNINAISAPTT
-4233 SNGYYNNYFTNSTS
+4233 SNGYYNNYFTQSVG

-4263 FTIECY
+4263 FTVECY
-4269 VYTLSLANNQVLIDN
+4269 VYTL
-4284 WVNNTFVIGQWQLFI
+4284 
-4299 NSTTGYI
+4299 
-4306 TFSYATSTVAQT
+4306 
-4318 NIITTIAVPL
+4318 
-4328 GRWTHVAVV
+4328 
-4337 RTSTSTNGFAIY
+4337 
-4349 VHGLLAQTVTL
+4349 
-4360 SASIGVN
+4360 
-4367 ITSSIGIQ
+4367 
-4375 TSTKT
+4375 
-4380 TPFNG
+4380 
-4385 FISNVRLTNGVAVYT
+4385 
-4400 GIYSPQSSPLTATQ
+4400 
-4414 SSVSTTQ
+4414 
-4421 SSLLV
+4421 
-4426 AQNATTTD
+4426 
-4434 ASTNAFTLTAVGS
+4434 
-4447 PTLNIASPFAVTN
+4447 
-4460 GASVFFNGGNYLSAN
+4460 
-4475 NIQGV
+4475 
-4480 VFNTADFTVEV
+4480 
-4491 YAYCTNSTAMNL
+4491 
-4503 IFSTLNGG
+4503 
-4511 NDTGFFI
+4511 
-4518 GFFTAG
+4518 
-4524 IFSYG
+4524 
-4529 GYVTKT
+4529 
-4535 SLDSAT
+4535 
-4541 TSALFNV
+4541 
-4548 WTHIAYVRINGV
+4548 
-4560 ENLYFN
+4560 
-4566 GVLVSTTTR
+4566 
-4575 SLSFTINTNNY
+4575 
-4586 IGYAAIGGYFS
+4586 
-4597 GYLTNLRI
+4597 
-4605 VKGLGVY
+4605 
-4612 TGNFTPPT
+4612 
-4620 QPLSITQSSGTN
+4620 
-4632 IQAITGTVPTNGSSV
+4632 
-4647 NFNGSSYLSTTG
+4647 
-4659 SSQLEFAN
+4659 
-4667 SQYTVEFWFY
+4667 
-4677 VTSLGVQQCFYDLRS
+4677 
-4692 STTSNIASN
+4692 
-4701 FSIVSSGTIN
+4701 
-4711 FGVGNATLIS
+4711 
-4721 QLPSPAP
+4721 
-4728 VINTWYHIAVV
+4728 
-4739 RTNQNTN
+4739 
-4746 GVTVYLNGIS
+4746 
-4756 IATGTDPY
+4756 
-4764 THLQYGLRIGQFGN
+4764 
-4778 GSQPLTGYISNF
+4778 
-4790 RILVGTALYTSNFV
+4790 
-4804 PSSVPLTAITN
+4804 
-4815 TKILVLQNS
+4815 
-4824 TTTDASPVNYTLTAT
+4824 
-4839 GTVTL
+4839 
-4844 STTISPFIY
+4844 
-4853 ITQLL
+4853 
-4858 ALQNSATTDASI
+4858 
-4870 NAITLGNSGVTLT
+4870 
-4883 PLITP
+4883 
-4888 FAVVNGNSVYFTGSS
+4888 
-4903 QYLTIPSNS
+4903 
-4912 SLQFGTQ
+4912 
-4919 DFTIECWVYIL
+4919 
-4930 NGNTGTLYD
+4930 
-4939 GRTTLTSTSPVIYI
+4939 
-4953 NASTVYY
+4953 
-4960 AVGNT
+4960 
-4965 IAITGLPLSNT
+4965 
-4976 TWYHIA
+4976 
-4982 VTRVSNNTSLYI
+4982 
-4994 NGVQTGVIYADNNVF
+4994 
-5009 NTVNT
+5009 
-5014 PAIGTGLSGT
+5014 
-5024 NPLNGYITN
+5024 
-5033 LRIVKNLA
+5033 
-5041 VYTNNFVVPI
+5041 
-5051 LPLTATV
+5051 
-5058 GGNIAAIPSLTTT
+5058 
-5071 NGYYTNSFNGTNQY
+5071 
-5085 LTIPANAVFAFGT
+5085 
-5098 GDFTVEAWV
+5098 
-5107 FSITRI
+5107 
-5113 GSGNYGS
+5113 
-5120 QIAGCQV
+5120 
-5127 FGSTAD
+5127 
-5133 WLFNIS
+5133 
-5139 LTGNLYFQ
+5139 
-5147 ISSSATGAILSTS
+5147 
-5160 TVPLSTWT
+5160 
-5168 HVAAVRASGT
+5168 
-5178 MTLYINGTNA
+5178 
-5188 GGSGSYATSI
+5188 
-5198 TNASTPFSIGGASNG
+5198 
-5213 SANSLM
+5213 
-5219 QGFISNV
+5219 
-5226 RVTKGVAVYTGAFT
+5226 
-5240 PQTTPLAATQSSGTN
+5240 
-5255 IAAITGTSVSL
+5255 
-5266 LTCQS
+5266 
-5271 STIIDNSTFSATN
+5271 
-5284 IITNS
+5284 
-5289 NSVNTTIAI
+5289 
-5298 GLFGNNSGVSLLTS
+5298 
-5312 QSSTIVDNSAS
+5312 
-5323 TVSITNTGAVTTV
+5323 
-5336 PVINLFKVNNGVTQL
+5336 
-5351 LTLQNNT
+5351 
-5358 TLVDNSYNAFIL
+5358 
-5370 GNGTT
+5370 
-5375 IVPANGLFNT
+5375 
-5385 GTTQLLALQTS
+5385 
-5396 LTNDVGYY
+5396 
-5404 GVTLTPAGYTQL
+5404 
-5416 STASPFVAP
+5416 
-5425 NGSSVSF
+5425 
-5432 TGSGNYLSIASNN
+5432 
-5445 VFTIG
+5445 
-5450 TNDFTIEGWIYL
+5450 
-5462 TGVTTTGTLYDVR
+5462 
-5475 TGLTTVSSQIY
+5475 
-5486 INSNVVYYAVAGN
+5486 
-5499 NVITGSAI
+5499 
-5507 TAGLWYHIAVVRIS
+5507 
-5521 NVTKLYINGVISGNT
+5521 
-5536 YADTN
+5536 
-5541 NYVIGAPFIGQGF
+5541 
-5554 NNTYPLNG
+5554 
-5562 YISNLRVVNGTG
+5562 
-5574 VYVYNFTPQTTP
+5574 
-5586 LTATQSSSASTKA
+5586 
-5599 LTALPTT
+5599 
-5606 GYYSGFFDG
+5606 
-5615 STAYLSVP
+5615 
-5623 NTNIGALSGNAWT
+5623 
-5636 IEAWVYF
+5636 
-5643 TKYPAGTG
+5643 
-5651 AYNVALLSTINAS
+5651 
-5664 NNAGFLVNFT
+5664 
-5674 GSATAI
+5674 
-5680 SGFGVYAW
+5680 
-5688 ATPST
+5688 
-5693 ISNTFGYNFSLATW
+5693 
-5707 YHVAVTRNSVG
+5707 
-5718 LFTAYVN
+5718 
-5725 GTSIGSITN
+5725 
-5734 TGTWVDNAT
+5734 
-5743 YYIGYNGQ
+5743 
-5751 GSYPYYM
+5751 
-5758 PGFISNLR
+5758 
-5766 ITYGLDI
+5766 
-5773 YTTNFTPS
+5773 
-5781 TTTLTATQSANT
+5781 
-5793 NGSPSSAIAL
+5793 
-5803 STNTG
+5803 
-5808 YYNLLYTG
+5808 
-5816 VTTQYLTVP
+5816 
-5825 GAGFVFGTNPFTI
+5825 
-5838 ECWVYLTSLPATVQV
+5838 
-5853 LIDNLGTSGSYVIGQ
+5853 
-5868 WQLSLTASTGNINFF
+5868 
-5883 YATSVSGLTTI
+5883 
-5894 TTSFSPLKVATW
+5894 
-5906 THIAVT
+5906 
-5912 RSNDKASILI
+5912 
-5922 YINGSSNN
+5922 
-5930 GNNVFGGISTTQP
+5930 
-5943 FGAPTT
+5943 
-5949 STIGIQN
+5949 
-5956 STKTLPL
+5956 
-5963 YGYITNIRFT
+5963 
-5973 YGIPVYY
+5973 
-5980 TQATLTPP
+5980 
-5988 TSPLTNT
+5988 
-5995 QSGGGFV
+5995 
-6002 SASLLALQNST
+6002 
-6013 TTDASSNG
+6013 
-6021 LTLTATGSPTL
+6021 
-6032 TAYPS
+6032 
-6037 PFTGTGVQQY
+6037 
-6047 GMILSTSLYAYPTNS
+6047 
-6062 IVFGTSDFTIEFWY
+6062 
-6076 APYYTNNSYL
+6076 
-6086 MDFRGPSDSGV
+6086 
-6097 GYIVITTNVVSPPYT
+6097 
-6112 VTFNNTVIG
+6112 
-6121 LTSGSAITTVGTF
+6121 
-6134 YHIAISR
+6134 
-6141 SGGTTRMFV
+6141 
-6150 NGTQT
+6150 
-6155 ASGAD
+6155 
-6160 TTSYG
+6160 
-6165 AGANRP
+6165 
-6171 VIGTNNN
+6171 
-6178 LNFGPNLSN
+6178 
-6187 YISTVRI
+6187 
-6194 VKDTG
+6194 
-6199 IYTGNF
+6199 
-6205 TAPTTPLQATQYASS
+6205 
-6220 NIGAIISGQT
+6220 
-6230 ELLALNSATIT
+6230 
-6241 ADGSGK
+6241 
-6247 NNTLTSNYSTQING
+6247 
-6261 PTLNPTPT
+6261 
-6269 NGSSVYFS
+6269 
-6277 TSSQQ
+6277 
-6282 YIVAPSNAAFNF
+6282 
-6294 NIFSFTIE
+6294 
-6302 GWIYLYAGTSGTL
+6302 
-6315 YDGRTGLTTVSPQIY
+6315 
-6330 ISSSTIYYAVGGTV
+6330 
-6344 AITGSSVNTF
+6344 
-6354 TWYHIALVKS
+6354 
-6364 STSTKLYVNGT
+6364 
-6375 QSGSTY
+6375 
-6381 TDNNTYVVGAP
+6381 
-6392 YIGAGFNYSN
+6392 
-6402 PLNGFITNLR
+6402 
-6412 VVNGTAAYTT
+6412 
-6422 TFTPSTTPLTNS
+6422 
-6434 VSTGGAIT
+6434 
-6442 AISAPTTSNGYYAT
+6442 
-6456 AHAGLTTQ
+6456 
-6464 YLSLPGTPFVLGTNP
+6464 
-6479 FTVECWVYSSSL
+6479 SL

-6540 GVPIGQW
+6540 GIPIGRW
-6547 THVAAVRTS
+6547 THVAAVRTN
-6556 TSTNGFVIYI
+6556 TSANGFKIYI
-6566 NGVVGITTTI
+6566 NGLLAQTATL
-6576 SVSIGTN
+6576 SVSIGVN

-6596 APMTGFISNVRITN
+6596 SPMFGFISNVRLTNGVAVYTDIYSPQSSPLTVTQSSVSTTESSLLVARGGTTTADASTNAFTLTATGSPTLNILSPFAVTNGSSVSFNGSNQYLSANGISAVVFNTGDFTVEVYAYCTNSAAMNFIFSTLNGGNDTGFYIGFLTAGIFSYGGYVTNTSLDRATTSALFYTWTHIAYVRINGVESLYFNGVLVSTTTRLLNFTINSNNYIGYAAIGGYFGGYLTNLRIVKGLGVYTGNFTPSTTPLTITQSSGTNIQAITGVAPTYGSSVNFNGSSYLSTTGSSQLAFGTSQYTIEFWVYFNALSVQQCFYDLRGATTTNTASFMQILSNNTITYNVGTTVIITSSVTFSSPFWYHIAVVGTNQNTNGVTMYVNGINVGTGTDANTHSQFGLRIGQTGSGTSSFSGNISNFRILVGTALYTTNFAIPANPLTAITNTKILVLQNSTTTDASLVNYTLAATGTVTLSSTVSPFIYPTQLLSLQNATTNDASINTTILTASGAPTLTPLITPFAVVNGSSVYFTGSSQYLTVTSNSSLQFGTQDFTIEGWVYILNGNTGTLYDGRTTLTSTSPVIYINSSTVYYAVGNIVAITGITLSGATWHHIAVTRVSNNTSLYINGVQTGIIYQDNNVLNTLGTPAIGTGLSGANPLNGYITNLRIVKGFAVYTNNFIVPIVPLTATVGGNIAAITGTSVALLTCQSSTIVDNSTFAVTITNVGSTLAFPVINLFKVNNGVTQLLTLQNNTLVDNSYNGFTVGNSGPTTLVPANGLFNTGTTQLLALQTSLTNDFGYYGVTLTPAGYTQLSTASPFVAPNGSSVSFTGSGNYLSIASNNVFTTGTDDFTIEGWIYLTGVTTTGTLYDARTGSTTVSSQIYINSNVVYYAVAGSNVITGSAITAGLWYHIAVVRISNITKLYINGVISGNSYTDTNNYVIGAPFIGQGFNNTYPLNGYISNLRVVKGVGVYVYNFTPQTTPFTATQTSSASTKALTALPTTGYYSGFFDGSSAYLSVPNTNIGALSGNAWTIEGWVYFTKFSTGYSGNYYSAFFTTTTSSLTGFQIIFTGTVSSYTGVQLYSTSGTVNSSFTFSFQLGTWYHVAVTRNILGLFTVYINGTSIGSITNAGTWVDQATYYIGFNPVTSYAYYFPGFISNFRIVYGLGIYTSNFTPSTTTLTTTQSANTNGSPSSAIALSTNTGYYNLLYTGVTTQYLTVPGAGFVFGTDPFTIECWVYLNALPATVQVLLDNLSAAGSYVIGQWQLSLAATTGLINFYWANSVSALTTINTAANPVPLSSWTHIAITRTNDKTGIIIYVNGNSNGGQTYTISGGAATRFGAPTTSTIGIQNSTKTLPFNGYITNIRFTYGIPVYYTQATLTPPTSPLTNTQSGGGAITAISAPTTTNGYYATAYAGLTTQYLSVPGTPFVFGTSAFTVECWVYISSFANTPVIIDNYVTGPAGSYTVNQWQIQFLATGAITFVYAPSISTSTTLTSTILATLSTWTHIAAVRTNTSTNGFALYVNGVAGVTGTVSQSIGVNATSSIGIMTFSKTLPTTGFISNVRITN

-6625 SATQSSGTNI
+6625 TATQSSGTNI
-6635 AAITGTSVALLTSQS
+6635 AAITGTSVALLTCQS
-6650 STIVDNSTFAVTI
+6650 STIVDNSTFATTI
-6663 TNTGVVEKVIAFGLF
+6663 TNTGVVEKVIAYGLF
-6678 NNNTGVSLLTAQNAT
+6678 NNTTGVSLLTAQNAT
-6693 FIDNSVNAVTI
+6693 FIDNSVNAVTLA
-6704 SNPGATPVTS
+6704 NPGATPVTS
-6714 PQLIG
+6714 VQLIG

-6738 ASIYNNTITNV
+6738 ASIYNNTITNA

-6771 AQQSGQFIDNSVNQI
+6771 AQQSGQFVDNSVNQI
-6786 NTAAPYYWAGARTAY
+6786 NTAAPYYWAGTRTAY

-6832 GGVNTGVISAT
+6832 GGVNTGIIGAS

-6901 GLLIPYGYNDISIA
+6901 GLLVPHGYTDISIS
-6915 NSPIANNAAIAQSVT
+6915 NSPIANNANIAQTVT

-6944 LALQTSNTVL
+6944 LALQTTTINS
-6954 ESSINLNTFTTS
+6954 ESSIYNSTFTTS

-6972 STNSPFGTYNGNGI
+6972 STLSPFGTYNGNGI

-6992 STLGITA
+6992 ITTGITA
-6999 NIVNYANL
+6999 NIVNFANL

-7019 YSIAV
+7019 YSISV
-7024 TALNTNNIGNRA
+7024 TALNTNNIGNRV
-7036 TVDAGYNPPAP
+7036 TFDTGYNPPAP
-7047 NVALYIDTT
+7047 NVALYVDPN
-7056 TSNITLL
+7056 TSNVILS

-7091 TLVANTQTGAANILV
+7091 TLVANVQTGAANILV
-7106 SEAFNSNI
+7106 SEAFNSNLA
-7114 TEPVINTP
+7114 EPVINTP

-7133 WMTQDYRNSTLIANA
+7133 WMSQDYRNSTLIANA

-7166 SLVEPTSNVFLANTF
+7166 SLVEPTSNVFLANVF

-7210 DGVFITAANVQGG
+7210 DGVFITAANVQGS
-7223 TGGSSFASNQQIWY
+7223 TGGSSFASNQQVWY